1 MLPWYTPGR
10 VDSSEDLSRS
20 PKWQLDPDSPRK
32 PIVIDAE
39 SKLKWSAWKRNQG
52 SDIEQRTE
60 ILSGDSRNTTDFDQ
74 HAGSSLEYS
83 GVPLEQQEDKGL
95 PPSPDG
101 FQKQKDKEKKQDASK
116 GTNSQ
121 TVMKDDD
128 QDDFYE
134 GVPLDSKV
142 IYLYVLPFLCL
153 DLWGPRQE

>member
-1 MLPWYTPGR
+1 MLPWYTPGK

-20 PKWQLDPDSPRK
+20 PKWLDPDSRRK
-32 PIVIDAE
+32 PIVIAAE
-39 SKLKWSAWKRNQG
+39 SKLKKWSAWKRNQG

-60 ILSGDSRNTTDFDQ
+60 ILSGDSQNTTDFDQ

-83 GVPLEQQEDKGL
+83 GVPLEQQQQEDKDL

-134 GVPLDSKV
+134 GVPPDSKV
-142 IYLYVLPFLCL
+142 ICLYILLFFCL
-153 DLWGPRQE
+153 DL

>member
-20 PKWQLDPDSPRK
+20 PKWQLDADSPRK

-39 SKLKWSAWKRNQG
+39 SKSKWSAWKRNEG

-60 ILSGDSRNTTDFDQ
+60 ISGDSQNTTDFDQ

-83 GVPLEQQEDKGL
+83 GVRWLEQQEQNKDL

-101 FQKQKDKEKKQDASK
+101 FQKQKEDKEKKEDASK
-116 GTNSQ
+116 ETNSQ
-121 TVMKDDD
+121 TVMKDDLDD
-128 QDDFYE
+128 QDDFYK
-134 GVPLDSKV
+134 GVPPDSKV
-142 IYLYVLPFLCL
+142 IYSSFLC
-153 DLWGPRQE
+153 GE